1 MPYEHLT
8 FRELTA
14 YYSRVKKYIDDGFRA
29 DGLKEELELILKS
42 IKEKARAENLP
53 CDAQAYES
61 EIRRYIR
68 RLRH

>member
-1 MPYEHLT
+1 MSYECLN

-14 YYSRVKKYIDDGFRA
+14 YYTRVKKYIDDGFRA

-42 IKEKARAENLP
+42 LKEKARSENVS
-53 CDAQAYES
+53 CDAGEFEE